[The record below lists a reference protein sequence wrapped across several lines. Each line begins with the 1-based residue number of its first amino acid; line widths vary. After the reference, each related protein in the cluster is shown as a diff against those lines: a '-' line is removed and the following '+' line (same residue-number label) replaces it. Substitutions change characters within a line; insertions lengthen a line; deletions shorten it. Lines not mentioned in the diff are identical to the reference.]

1 MHGAEIYLSG
11 LGWIPIEATPG
22 FGETSM
28 LPELGA
34 GCGNAPCTDS
44 LSHAG
49 AHGKCS
55 GACRPSEAAVPSPS
69 PEGTGD
75 SSQQESSPS
84 PSPSPVSGG
93 SQIRKVGSRIL
104 LALVIAIP
112 VLLLL
117 TALTLAI
124 RRLILRRRRRHAV
137 YTANPN
143 QAVLNLWLYAQQLAL
158 WGASLTEEQE
168 ALALKAKFSQHTI
181 TPEELEPYRQS
192 ILDMA
197 RLTPLT
203 LTRWKR
209 FSFKWL
215 HGLDWKEPRK

>member
-1 MHGAEIYLSG
+1 M
-11 LGWIPIEATPG
+11 
-22 FGETSM
+22 
-28 LPELGA
+28 
-34 GCGNAPCTDS
+34 
-44 LSHAG
+44 
-49 AHGKCS
+49 
-55 GACRPSEAAVPSPS
+55 
-69 PEGTGD
+69 
-75 SSQQESSPS
+75 
-84 PSPSPVSGG
+84 
-93 SQIRKVGSRIL
+93 
-104 LALVIAIP
+104 IAIP

-137 YTANPN
+137 YTADPN

-203 LTRWKR
+203 LTRWTR

-215 HGLDWKEPRK
+215 HGLDWKQPRK